1 MGEVRTFGKMKW
13 GTFFVIFFI
22 VATIA
27 SGVVAVYK
35 KYNMVKEYQR
45 NHRIMRQGDVIYQR
59 LI

>member
-1 MGEVRTFGKMKW
+1 MAQGRTIGKLRW

-22 VATIA
+22 VATIV

-35 KYNMVKEYQR
+35 RYNLVKDYQR
-45 NHRIMRQGDVIYQR
+45 NHRVMHQGEVIYQR